1 MQWFADLRIAYKI
14 AIVPLALGLL
24 LVMLGVVSTLSLR
37 SIASRVDVVTQDLG
51 PSMDQLTKVT
61 DAMARLQLS
70 VRHFARN
77 GDSTAE
83 QQFAALDQRMSTALE
98 HADGR
103 LRDSERQRMLG
114 EIRRLHGD
122 YRRLF
127 REQLV
132 PLSREREQLM
142 SAGLNVHGPAVEK
155 ILTSVLENA
164 QQDFNLD
171 AVFYASAG
179 MRHLLLGSQ
188 YLYQFLQEN
197 QLEQATAFQR
207 ELENA
212 QSMMSVLRD
221 RTSSDSTKTKLQAAL
236 VALELYKTAADKLVQ
251 LVAVHNQA
259 VQSMDKIDPQI
270 ADLAQQLQGSIM
282 AAMQDAAVAAEETV
296 VEVNQ
301 LFWGVVLAG
310 ILFGA
315 LLAYGI
321 GAALVRSL
329 HQINQ
334 MLQDMAA
341 GEGDLTKRLP
351 VHGRDDL
358 GRLALSF
365 NTFVEKIRGTV
376 ADVALASHTL
386 ERAAVALQD
395 NAQTAGADV
404 SRQRHENS
412 QIAAAMTQVA
422 ASALQ
427 MASSA
432 ELAEQLSHDA
442 HHSAASGLARVK
454 SNRDAMDSLTEKVD
468 KLAQVIDSLRKDSG
482 LIGSVL
488 AVIRSIAE
496 QTNLLAL
503 NAAIEA
509 ARAGDEGR
517 GFAVVADEVRSL
529 AQRTQQS
536 TEEIQGIIQTLQ
548 QRTQSAIAMM
558 TDSQSAVA
566 HASES
571 TLHTSQTLQEIT
583 AAVDAI
589 DQNIRRVVMAAA
601 EQARVAHVV
610 EEGVARANGIS
621 EDTFATVERTRTAAA
636 SILQLDGQLTRLI
649 QQFQT

>member
-77 GDSTAE
+77 GDSAAE

-197 QLEQATAFQR
+197 QPEQATAFQR

-221 RTSSDSTKTKLQAAL
+221 RTSSESTKTKLQAAL
-236 VALELYKTAADKLVQ
+236 AALELYKTAADKLVQ

-282 AAMQDAAVAAEETV
+282 TAMQDAAVAAEETV

-386 ERAAVALQD
+386 ERAAVDLQD

-442 HHSAASGLARVK
+442 HQSAASGLARVK

>member
-24 LVMLGVVSTLSLR
+24 LVALGVVSTVSLR

-70 VRHFARN
+70 VRQFARN
-77 GDSTAE
+77 GDSAAE
-83 QQFAALDQRMSTALE
+83 LQFAALDQRMSAALDQ
-98 HADGR
+98 ADGR
-103 LRDSERQRMLG
+103 LQHAERQRLLG

-132 PLSREREQLM
+132 PLSQQREQLM
-142 SAGLNVHGPAVEK
+142 SAELNVHGPAVEK

-197 QLEQATAFQR
+197 QPEQAQAFER

-221 RTSSDSTKTKLQAAL
+221 RSSSDSTKSKLQAAL
-236 VALELYKTAADKLVQ
+236 ASLDLYKTAAEKLVK
-251 LVAVHNQA
+251 LVIAHNQA
-259 VQSMDKIDPQI
+259 VQAMDKIDPQI
-270 ADLAQQLQGSIM
+270 ADLAQQLQSSIM
-282 AAMQDAAVAAEETV
+282 TAMQDAAVAAEETV

-301 LFWGVVLAG
+301 LFWGVVLAAV
-310 ILFGA
+310 LFGA

-329 HQINQ
+329 HQINH

-376 ADVALASHTL
+376 ADVAQASHTL
-386 ERAAVALQD
+386 ERAAVDLQD
-395 NAQTAGADV
+395 NAQTAGAGV
-404 SRQRHENS
+404 ARQRHENS

-432 ELAEQLSHDA
+432 ELAEQLSREA
-442 HHSAASGLARVK
+442 HQSADSGLTRVK
-454 SNRDAMDSLTEKVD
+454 SNREAMDSLTEKVD

-488 AVIRSIAE
+488 EVIRSIAE

-509 ARAGDEGR
+509 ARAGDQGR

-548 QRTQSAIAMM
+548 QRTQSAIEMM

-571 TLHTSQTLQEIT
+571 TLHTSQSLQEIT
-583 AAVDAI
+583 SAVDAI
-589 DQNIRRVVMAAA
+589 DQNIQRVVMAAA

-610 EEGVARANGIS
+610 EDGVERANGIS
-621 EDTFATVERTRTAAA
+621 EETFATVERTRLAAA

-649 QQFQT
+649 EQFQT

>member
-24 LVMLGVVSTLSLR
+24 LVMLGVVSTVSLR

-77 GDSTAE
+77 GDSAAE

-103 LRDSERQRMLG
+103 LRDPERQRMLG

-132 PLSREREQLM
+132 PLSREREELM

-197 QLEQATAFQR
+197 QPEQAAAFQR

-236 VALELYKTAADKLVQ
+236 AALELYKTAADKLVQ

-282 AAMQDAAVAAEETV
+282 TAMQDAAVAAEETV

-386 ERAAVALQD
+386 ERAAVDLQD
-395 NAQTAGADV
+395 NAQSAGADV

-432 ELAEQLSHDA
+432 ELAEQLSCDA
-442 HHSAASGLARVK
+442 HQSAASGLARVK
-454 SNRDAMDSLTEKVD
+454 SNRNAMDSLTEKVE
-468 KLAQVIDSLRKDSG
+468 KLAQVIDLLRKDSG
-482 LIGSVL
+482 LIDSVL

-621 EDTFATVERTRTAAA
+621 EDTFATVERTRAAAA

>member
-24 LVMLGVVSTLSLR
+24 LVALGVVSAVSLR
-37 SIASRVDVVTQDLG
+37 SIASRVEVVTQDLG

-70 VRHFARN
+70 VRKFARN
-77 GDSTAE
+77 GDSAAE
-83 QQFAALDQRMSTALE
+83 QQFAALDQRMSAALDQ
-98 HADGR
+98 ADGR
-103 LRDSERQRMLG
+103 LQDAERQRLLG

-132 PLSREREQLM
+132 PLSQQREQLM
-142 SAGLNVHGPAVEK
+142 SAELNVHGPAVEK

-197 QLEQATAFQR
+197 QTEQAQAFER

-221 RTSSDSTKTKLQAAL
+221 RSSSDSTKSKLQAAL
-236 VALELYKTAADKLVQ
+236 ASLDLYKIAAAKLVK
-251 LVAVHNQA
+251 LVTAHNQA
-259 VQSMDKIDPQI
+259 VQAMDKIDPQI
-270 ADLAQQLQGSIM
+270 ADLAQQLQSSIM
-282 AAMQDAAVAAEETV
+282 TAMQDAAVAAEETV

-301 LFWGVVLAG
+301 LFWGVVLAAV
-310 ILFGA
+310 LFGA

-376 ADVALASHTL
+376 ADVAQASHTL
-386 ERAAVALQD
+386 ERAAVDLQD
-395 NAQTAGADV
+395 NAQTAGAGV
-404 SRQRHENS
+404 ARQRHENS

-432 ELAEQLSHDA
+432 ELAEQLSREA
-442 HHSAASGLARVK
+442 HQSADSGLTRVK
-454 SNRDAMDSLTEKVD
+454 SNREAMDSLTEKVD

-488 AVIRSIAE
+488 EVIRSIAE

-509 ARAGDEGR
+509 ARAGDQGR

-548 QRTQSAIAMM
+548 QRTQSAIEMM

-571 TLHTSQTLQEIT
+571 TLHTSQSLQEIT
-583 AAVDAI
+583 SAVDAI
-589 DQNIRRVVMAAA
+589 DQNIQRVVMAAA

-610 EEGVARANGIS
+610 EDGVARANGIS
-621 EDTFATVERTRTAAA
+621 EETFATVERTRLAAA

-649 QQFQT
+649 EQFQT

>member
-77 GDSTAE
+77 GDSAAE
-83 QQFAALDQRMSTALE
+83 KQFAALDQRMSTALE

-103 LRDSERQRMLG
+103 LLDPERQRMLG

-197 QLEQATAFQR
+197 QPEQATAFQR

-221 RTSSDSTKTKLQAAL
+221 RSSSDSTKTKLQAAL
-236 VALELYKTAADKLVQ
+236 AALELYKTAADKLVQ

-329 HQINQ
+329 HRINQ

-386 ERAAVALQD
+386 ERAAVDLQD

-442 HHSAASGLARVK
+442 HQSAASGLARVK

-468 KLAQVIDSLRKDSG
+468 KLAQVIDSLHKDSG

>member
-24 LVMLGVVSTLSLR
+24 LVALGVVSAVSLR
-37 SIASRVDVVTQDLG
+37 SIASRVEVVTQDLG

-70 VRHFARN
+70 VRKFARN
-77 GDSTAE
+77 GDSAAE
-83 QQFAALDQRMSTALE
+83 QQFAALDQRMSAALDQ
-98 HADGR
+98 ADGR
-103 LRDSERQRMLG
+103 LQDAERQRLLG

-132 PLSREREQLM
+132 PLSQQREQLM
-142 SAGLNVHGPAVEK
+142 SAELNVHGPAVEK

-197 QLEQATAFQR
+197 QPEQAQAFER

-221 RTSSDSTKTKLQAAL
+221 RSSSDSTKSKLQAAL
-236 VALELYKTAADKLVQ
+236 ASLDLYKIAAAKLVK
-251 LVAVHNQA
+251 LVTAHNQA
-259 VQSMDKIDPQI
+259 VQAMDKIDPQI
-270 ADLAQQLQGSIM
+270 ADLAQQLQSSIM
-282 AAMQDAAVAAEETV
+282 TAMQDAAVAAEETV

-301 LFWGVVLAG
+301 LFWGVVLAAV
-310 ILFGA
+310 LFGA

-376 ADVALASHTL
+376 ADVAQASHTL
-386 ERAAVALQD
+386 ERAAVDLQD
-395 NAQTAGADV
+395 NAQTAGAGV
-404 SRQRHENS
+404 ARQRHENS

-432 ELAEQLSHDA
+432 ELAEQLSREA
-442 HHSAASGLARVK
+442 HQSADSGLTRVK
-454 SNRDAMDSLTEKVD
+454 SNREAMDSLTEKVD

-488 AVIRSIAE
+488 EVIRSIAE

-509 ARAGDEGR
+509 ARAGDQGR

-548 QRTQSAIAMM
+548 QRTQSAIEMM

-571 TLHTSQTLQEIT
+571 TLHTSQSLQEIT
-583 AAVDAI
+583 SAVDAI
-589 DQNIRRVVMAAA
+589 DQNIQRVVMAAA

-610 EEGVARANGIS
+610 EDGVARANGIS
-621 EDTFATVERTRTAAA
+621 EETFATVERTRMAAA

-649 QQFQT
+649 EQFQT

>member
-77 GDSTAE
+77 GDSAAE

-103 LRDSERQRMLG
+103 LRDTERQRMLG

-197 QLEQATAFQR
+197 QPEQATAFQR

-221 RTSSDSTKTKLQAAL
+221 RSSSDSTKTKLQAAL
-236 VALELYKTAADKLVQ
+236 AALELYKTAADKLVQ

-329 HQINQ
+329 HRINQ

-386 ERAAVALQD
+386 ERAAVDLQD

-442 HHSAASGLARVK
+442 HQSAASGLARVK